1 MTTPTTSNV
10 PAGADSPLGRAA
22 GRAAAA
28 AELRRLAHA
37 LVAHEPDPKTVAAV
51 TAALTPLTDLV
62 LDAPRRERHLSS
74 AEDVFSAHAATE
86 THPFGSV
93 DGPLAD
99 RPILGATNPFA
110 VEATSWLEERE
121 AVTDV
126 VLGPGF
132 EGAPKRAHGGIVAA
146 IFDDVTGHVL
156 GFAGTPAFTGTL
168 TIRYHRPTPIGVPL
182 QFRARLDGREGRRL
196 FISADCRCDGD
207 LLATCE
213 AVYVVVDARR
223 FSDAA
228 RRG

>member
-1 MTTPTTSNV
+1 MSMPTSSNS
-10 PAGADSPLGRAA
+10 PADADAAPDQAA

-28 AELRRLAHA
+28 VEIRRLAHA
-37 LVAHEPDPKTVAAV
+37 LVAHDPDPQTVAAI
-51 TAALTPLTDLV
+51 TAALAPLTDLV
-62 LDAPRRERHLSS
+62 VDSPRRNRRLST
-74 AEDVFSAHAATE
+74 AEHVFTTHDGVE

-132 EGAPKRAHGGIVAA
+132 EGAPERAHGGIVAA

-156 GFAGTPAFTGTL
+156 RFAGTPAFTGTL
-168 TIRYHRPTPIGVPL
+168 TIRYHRPTPLGEPL

-196 FISADCRCDGD
+196 FISADCRCEGD

-213 AVYVVVDARR
+213 AVYVVVDAHR